1 MKKGKWSLQATIT
14 VFVCAV
20 VALSLLITDLL
31 ISQTV
36 TESIE
41 DSQAEKAGN
50 AARMMAR
57 SPLVIEALSG
67 KGDVRG
73 IQSFANEI
81 QSVTNVQFVVV
92 MDMNGIRKSH
102 PDPNKVGKRFVG
114 GDQEAV
120 LKGKEHV
127 SISKGTLGYSLRSF
141 TPVFDANE
149 KQVGAVA
156 VGISLDKV
164 NEAVE
169 RSRGNIYVG
178 TIFGIITGIVGAVV
192 LASYIKK
199 ILFGLEPFAISKLL
213 EERSAMLQSVREGI
227 IAVDQDSRITLVNKA
242 ALGLLQK
249 AGFDENPIGK
259 RIDSY
264 MVTSKKLR
272 RVLQSGQAQL
282 DEEQNLNGVALLVN
296 RVPVLVDNNIVGAVA
311 TFRDKTEISK
321 LAEQLTGVQLYAEAL
336 RAQSHEFMNKLHVIL
351 GMVHMRYYDQLAA
364 YISEIA
370 DNSKNEIGFIA
381 RKIKDPVLAGFL
393 IGKLSYAREA
403 GAELMLSSEFQVPE
417 PEDTSITHELITI
430 IGNLIDNALE
440 AVENSPTKRIEV
452 EFDFGDEILTV
463 EVKDTGVGMN
473 EKIQNHILQKGFST
487 KGDDR
492 GFGLY
497 LVNKSLENLG
507 GELDISSKKDQGTT
521 FVVYIPYKSK
531 GDTK

>member
-1 MKKGKWSLQATIT
+1 MKKGKWSLQTTIT
-14 VFVCAV
+14 IFVCAV

-36 TESIE
+36 AETIE

-57 SPLVIEALSG
+57 SPLVIQALSG
-67 KGDVRG
+67 KGDERD

-81 QSVTNVQFVVV
+81 QSVTDVQFVVV
-92 MDMNGIRKSH
+92 MDMKGIRKSH

-114 GDQEAV
+114 GDEEAV

-127 SISKGTLGYSLRSF
+127 SISEGTLGHSLRSF
-141 TPVFDANE
+141 TPVFDANG

-164 NEAVE
+164 NKAVG
-169 RSRGNIYVG
+169 RSRGDIYVG
-178 TIFGIITGIVGAVV
+178 TILGIVTGIVGAVI
-192 LASYIKK
+192 LARYIKK
-199 ILFGLEPFAISKLL
+199 ILFGLEPFAIAKLL

-249 AGFDENPIGK
+249 AGLDENPVGK
-259 RIDSY
+259 KIDAY
-264 MVTSKKLR
+264 MVTSKLS
-272 RVLQSGQAQL
+272 RVLQTGQAQQ
-282 DEEQNLNGVALLVN
+282 DEELNLNGVALMAN
-296 RVPVLVDNNIVGAVA
+296 RVPVFVDNKIVGAVA
-311 TFRDKTEISK
+311 TFRDKTEISQ
-321 LAEQLTGVQLYAEAL
+321 LAEQLTGVRLYAEAL

-351 GMVHMRYYDQLAA
+351 GMVHMRYYDQLAS

-370 DNSKNEIGFIA
+370 GNNKNEIGFIA

-393 IGKLSYAREA
+393 IGKLSYARES
-403 GAELMLSSEFQVPE
+403 GAELVLSSEFQVPE

-440 AVENSPTKRIEV
+440 ATEKSQTKQIEV

-463 EVKDTGVGMN
+463 EVKDTGIGID
-473 EKIQNHILQKGFST
+473 EEIQNHILQKGFST

-497 LVNKSLENLG
+497 LVNESLQKLG

-521 FVVYIPYKSK
+521 IVVYIPYKSK